1 LKTHK
6 FEKKKG
12 YTTKIVRRG
21 NVAQFLSKT
30 PFEQKEQEFKILHY
44 VKYELVIENYLL
56 VKSEF
61 VYLSLN
67 KDLILM
73 FIRS

>member
-1 LKTHK
+1 MEENKCCTIS
-6 FEKKKG
+6 FQNPIWKK
-12 YTTKIVRRG
+12 
-21 NVAQFLSKT
+21 
-30 PFEQKEQEFKILHY
+30 EQKFKILHY

-61 VYLSLN
+61 VYLSPN

-73 FIRS
+73 FICS